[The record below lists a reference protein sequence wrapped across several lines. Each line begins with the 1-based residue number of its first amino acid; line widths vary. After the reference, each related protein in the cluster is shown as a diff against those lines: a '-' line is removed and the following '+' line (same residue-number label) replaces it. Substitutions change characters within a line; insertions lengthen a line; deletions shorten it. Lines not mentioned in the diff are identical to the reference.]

1 MFLSRGARLSLRVF
15 TGVVLAGLY
24 FPLLYV
30 MRLSVATSRGFTW
43 PPQGF
48 TLEHWSD
55 ARHATG
61 PRDALIHSLTI
72 AAWATLVA
80 LVLGSLAAAALTR
93 FKFFGRNSLNLMIIL
108 PLALPGIVTG
118 IALNSGFARLGVELS
133 RFTLVVAHATFCI
146 VIVFNNVAARMR
158 QLSPNIDEASADLG
172 ADQLQTFWHVRLPLL
187 SSSLLAGGLLA
198 FALSFDEIIVTTFTA
213 AGGYQTL
220 PLWIFQNMFRDTSL
234 PLVNVTATFVVLA
247 MVIPVYLA
255 QRLSEG
261 VTGGGR
267 T

>member
-1 MFLSRGARLSLRVF
+1 MYLSRRARVVLRVV
-15 TGVVLAGLY
+15 TWLVLVALY
-24 FPLLYV
+24 FPLLLV
-30 MRLSVATSRGFTW
+30 MRLSIATSRGFTW
-43 PPQGF
+43 PPSGL

-55 ARHATG
+55 AAHADG
-61 PRDALIHSLTI
+61 PRTALWNSLTI

-93 FKFFGRNSLNLMIIL
+93 YRFFGRDVISLMLVL

-118 IALNSGFARLGVELS
+118 IAFNSGFARLGVDLS
-133 RFTLVVAHATFCI
+133 RATLVTAHATFCI

-158 QLSPNIDEASADLG
+158 QLSPNLDEASADLG
-172 ADQLQTFWHVRLPLL
+172 ADQLQTFLHVRLPLL
-187 SSSLLAGGLLA
+187 ASSLLAGGLLA

-213 AGGYQTL
+213 AGGFQTL

-234 PLVNVTATFVVLA
+234 PLVNVTATFVVLV
-247 MVIPVYLA
+247 MVLPVYLA
-255 QRLSEG
+255 QRLTD
-261 VTGGGR
+261 VAAGGR

>member
-1 MFLSRGARLSLRVF
+1 MYLSRTSRWLLRIV
-15 TGVVLAGLY
+15 TGIVLLVLY

-30 MRLSVATSRGFTW
+30 MRLSVATSRGFSF
-43 PPQGF
+43 PPEGF
-48 TLEHWSD
+48 TTEHWSD
-55 ARHATG
+55 AANAAG
-61 PRDALIHSLTI
+61 PREALMHSLTI
-72 AAWATLVA
+72 ALWATLVA

-93 FKFFGRNSLNLMIIL
+93 FRFFGRSTVNLMLIL
-108 PLALPGIVTG
+108 PIALPGIVTG

-146 VIVFNNVAARMR
+146 VVVFNNVAARMR
-158 QLSPNIDEASADLG
+158 QLSPNLEEASADLG
-172 ADQLQTFWHVRLPLL
+172 ADPLQTFWHVRLPLL
-187 SSSLLAGGLLA
+187 SSSLVAGGLLA
-198 FALSFDEIIVTTFTA
+198 FALSFDEIIVTTFTV

-220 PLWIFQNMFRDTSL
+220 PLWIFANMFRDTSI

-255 QRLSEG
+255 QRLTDT
-261 VTGGGR
+261 TGGGR